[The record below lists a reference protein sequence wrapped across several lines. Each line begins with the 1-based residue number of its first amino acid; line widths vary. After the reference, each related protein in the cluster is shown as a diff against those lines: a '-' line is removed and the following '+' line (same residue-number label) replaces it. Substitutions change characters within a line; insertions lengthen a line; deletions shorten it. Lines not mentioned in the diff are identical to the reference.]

1 MPRRRTTKEARDL
14 ARDLDLADS
23 RARPAATRLYG
34 VHVFDRPAD
43 ERLSL
48 VEALTICLDNRS
60 AKPTIVTMVALTK
73 KLPNDLHRPRPDLP
87 RRRRALGYATPT
99 RPLPVLGGR
108 QMTTLVAS
116 FPS

>member
-1 MPRRRTTKEARDL
+1 MPRRRTTKEERDF

-48 VEALTICLDNRS
+48 VEALAICVDNRS

-73 KLPNDLHRPRPDLP
+73 KLP
-87 RRRRALGYATPT
+87 
-99 RPLPVLGGR
+99 
-108 QMTTLVAS
+108 Q
-116 FPS
+116 